1 MGLRERFQI
10 FGFENHLCPFPQRK
24 NLYADPTLLLDGQ
37 PIPVKGFVRSLFGYN
52 RLVTLLAC
60 LRFDDKGTRSTRKD
74 KDPLAPIREVWDLFE
89 RSLKRHYSPGSFLT
103 VDEQLVPF
111 RGRCKFRMYIPSL
124 TCVGTVRKDK
134 KFIPEPLRHHSFS
147 KDKQYTSRFAFQ
159 EKATM
164 VSYKSKKNKVVT
176 LLSTMHSDKAV
187 SEDEKK
193 KPDIVAFYNSTK
205 GGVDGMD
212 QKVHKYSC
220 KRKSHR
226 WPMAYFFNIVDVA
239 CLAAHVVFKTKFPD
253 HPLSGKDSRSHFI
266 RSVASGL
273 AQAQLFRRQEIPTLS
288 LYLKETISIS
298 IASLDQNKSTRQ
310 TRKGLPQPSTP
321 QSKSKAGSKSSTPQE
336 KKMST
341 SQSAT
346 PLAKPQ
352 KIKKQQQR
360 CRNCPWKKG

>member
-1 MGLRERFQI
+1 MSTIAQKHTGGSIPRVQLCLETLQPSTLCAVKFEKDHGENYVKKLIEPYYRSGRNVTFDNFFTTLKLIQHLLRQ
-10 FGFENHLCPFPQRK
+10 G
-24 NLYADPTLLLDGQ
+24 
-37 PIPVKGFVRSLFGYN
+37 
-52 RLVTLLAC
+52 
-60 LRFDDKGTRSTRKD
+60 
-74 KDPLAPIREVWDLFE
+74 
-89 RSLKRHYSPGSFLT
+89 
-103 VDEQLVPF
+103 
-111 RGRCKFRMYIPSL
+111 L

-147 KDKQYTSRFAFQ
+147 KDKQYTSRLAFQ

-193 KPDIVAFYNSTK
+193 KPGIVAFYNSTK

-266 RSVASGL
+266 RSLASDL
-273 AQAQLFRRQEIPTLS
+273 AQAQLFRRQEIPTLHFVCS
-288 LYLKETISIS
+288 DCID
-298 IASLDQNKSTRQ
+298 ASNVT
-310 TRKGLPQPSTP
+310 G
-321 QSKSKAGSKSSTPQE
+321 
-336 KKMST
+336 
-341 SQSAT
+341 
-346 PLAKPQ
+346 
-352 KIKKQQQR
+352 
-360 CRNCPWKKG
+360 N

>member
-1 MGLRERFQI
+1 MKRGNCDEKRPEEKGRVMMRGLARRAERLIQKETTGKERNKRKGARKSEVI
-10 FGFENHLCPFPQRK
+10 ERHLKKVAASQPSTLCAVKFEKDHGENCVKKLIEPYYRSGRNVTFDNVFTTLKLIQHL
-24 NLYADPTLLLDGQ
+24 
-37 PIPVKGFVRSLFGYN
+37 
-52 RLVTLLAC
+52 
-60 LRFDDKGTRSTRKD
+60 LRQG
-74 KDPLAPIREVWDLFE
+74 
-89 RSLKRHYSPGSFLT
+89 
-103 VDEQLVPF
+103 
-111 RGRCKFRMYIPSL
+111 L

-134 KFIPEPLRHHSFS
+134 KFIQEPLRHHSFS

-176 LLSTMHSDKAV
+176 LLSSMHSDKAV

-220 KRKSHR
+220 KRKSHK

-266 RSVASGL
+266 RSVASG
-273 AQAQLFRRQEIPTLS
+273 P
-288 LYLKETISIS
+288 
-298 IASLDQNKSTRQ
+298 
-310 TRKGLPQPSTP
+310 
-321 QSKSKAGSKSSTPQE
+321 SSTVQE
-336 KKMST
+336 TGNSNT
-341 SQSAT
+341 V
-346 PLAKPQ
+346 PLLEGDNLHFYCQLGPEQINKT
-352 KIKKQQQR
+352 
-360 CRNCPWKKG
+360 N